1 MFFFV
6 NNDIY
11 HSMQPYLVSTVLE
24 KEKKMSIRTKLEK
37 KAFPMKRI
45 FNVLDAELT
54 HINKLSDAN
63 RNT

>member
-1 MFFFV
+1 MCQSGL
-6 NNDIY
+6 N
-11 HSMQPYLVSTVLE
+11 L
-24 KEKKMSIRTKLEK
+24 KKK
-37 KAFPMKRI
+37 KGIPMKRI